1 MSTSHPGRLIA
12 SGFALGLLCACSRES
27 STTVTYSDVK
37 PIFEQYCVS
46 CHKPGQP
53 GYETSGLSLQSYDE
67 IMKGTHF
74 GPVVLPGDPRT
85 SALMMLIEGRADPS
99 IRMPHGDAPKPAK
112 ADIDRIR
119 AWIEGGAKP
128 G

>member
-1 MSTSHPGRLIA
+1 
-12 SGFALGLLCACSRES
+12 
-27 STTVTYSDVK
+27 
-37 PIFEQYCVS
+37 
-46 CHKPGQP
+46 
-53 GYETSGLSLQSYDE
+53 
-67 IMKGTHF
+67 
-74 GPVVLPGDPRT
+74 
-85 SALMMLIEGRADPS
+85 MMLIEGRADPS